1 MGPYCN
7 FCGARCFVPTTR
19 EDLVKTDLKATC
31 PEGIIFDMNKTFP
44 IIYAKDG
51 SDSKTGIVYGW
62 MVELKR
68 GEEFSLA
75 AQVIKGQLMEF
86 SIRNKDLEEI
96 LDLTAAPGANYYYRL
111 ND

>member
-7 FCGARCFVPTTR
+7 FCGSRCFVPTTR
-19 EDLVKTDLKATC
+19 EDPIKTDLKATC
-31 PEGIIFDMNKTFP
+31 LKGKAHDLSKTFP
-44 IIYAKDG
+44 VIYAKDG

-62 MVELKR
+62 MIELKR
-68 GEEFSLA
+68 GEEYSRA
-75 AQVIKGQLMEF
+75 AQILNGEAAEF

-96 LDLTAAPGANYYYRL
+96 LDLTAAPGKNHYYRL